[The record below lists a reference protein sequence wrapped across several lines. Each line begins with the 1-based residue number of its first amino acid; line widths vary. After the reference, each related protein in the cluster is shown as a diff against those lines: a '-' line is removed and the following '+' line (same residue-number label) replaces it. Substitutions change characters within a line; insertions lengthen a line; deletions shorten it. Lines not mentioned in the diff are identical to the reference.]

1 MRPTRGDMQAALQ
14 AHGSRIE
21 RYRQGQL
28 TDDQF
33 RAIRLSHGLYYQLD
47 HTSYM
52 QRIKL
57 PGGIVSAAQA
67 DELAAIA
74 DDYARSVLHVTTRQ
88 DIQLHWVTIG
98 DVLPILER
106 LLAVGISTRGA
117 CSDALRNVTACSHS
131 GVWSGEL
138 FGVTPYA
145 FAVDEYFRFHPLN
158 LTLPRK
164 FKIGFGSC
172 PYDCV
177 QTRVNDIAFF
187 PHIRDGRHGFSV
199 YAGGGLGSQPLLA
212 QLARDFIPA
221 EDVLIVAEALVR
233 LHHRDGERANRRKA
247 RLKYVFQ
254 RLGAARF
261 LAEMDALVETVA
273 AEQGDALRAELVEIV
288 ESFKPA
294 APSLPGAPAPLP
306 TDGPFAHW
314 LRTNTFA
321 QKQAGYYGAIVRLPL
336 GDVTAAQL
344 RALAELTRRYGA
356 AQLRTMNDQNIM
368 VPWVAGDRLQAFYD
382 GIRAIELATPD
393 ALHITDVVACPGA
406 DFCSLAVSRSMSV
419 AEAIRN
425 ELLATNGNVES
436 LGNFR
441 IRISGCPNSC
451 GQHHVGDIGL
461 TGLSL
466 KGADGQHHSHY
477 SMLLGG
483 RVGED
488 ASAVGK
494 RVPLRVPAT
503 QVPKVVAALADEYR
517 RTRLQGERFPEFVDR
532 VGVDRLTEVA
542 KAVAEVP
549 APRL

>member
-1 MRPTRGDMQAALQ
+1 MRSTKGDMQAALQ
-14 AHGSRIE
+14 AHGGRVE
-21 RYRQGQL
+21 RYQQGKL

-33 RAIRLSHGLYYQLD
+33 RAIRLSYGLYYQLD

-57 PGGIVSAAQA
+57 PGGIVTATQA

-74 DDYARSVLHVTTRQ
+74 DAYARSVLHVTTRQ
-88 DIQLHWVTIG
+88 DIQLHWVALG
-98 DVLPILER
+98 DVVPLLER

-117 CSDALRNVTACSHS
+117 CSDALRNVTACSHA
-131 GVWSGEL
+131 GVWPDEL
-138 FGVTPYA
+138 FNVTPYA
-145 FAVDEYFRFHPLN
+145 FAADEYFRFHPLN

-164 FKIGFGSC
+164 FKIGFGTC
-172 PYDCV
+172 TYDCV

-187 PHIRDGRHGFSV
+187 PHVRDGRRGFSV

-212 QLARDFIPA
+212 QPVRDFIPA
-221 EDVLIVAEALVR
+221 EDMLIVAEAMVR

-247 RLKYVFQ
+247 RLKYVFH
-254 RLGAARF
+254 RLGAQRF
-261 LAEMDALVETVA
+261 TAEVNALVAAVE
-273 AEQGDALRAELVEIV
+273 AEQGDLLRSEQAEILDT
-288 ESFKPA
+288 FKPA
-294 APSLPGAPAPLP
+294 TPGLPGAVAPQA
-306 TDGPFAHW
+306 GAGNFGHW

-321 QKQAGYYGAIVRLPL
+321 QRQEGYYGAIVQLPL
-336 GDVTAAQL
+336 GDVTADQL
-344 RALAELTRRYGA
+344 RALAELTRRHGA
-356 AQLRTMNDQNIM
+356 AELRTMNDQNIM
-368 VPWVAGDRLQAFYD
+368 VPWIPGDRLEAFYE
-382 GIRAIELATPD
+382 GIRAIELGAHD

-419 AEAIRN
+419 AENIRT

-436 LGNFR
+436 LGTFR

-466 KGADGQHHSHY
+466 KGDDGQHYPHY

-488 ASAVGK
+488 AAAVGK
-494 RVPLRVPAT
+494 RLPLRIPAQ
-503 QVPKVVAALADEYR
+503 QVPKVVAALATEYG
-517 RTRLQGERFPEFVDR
+517 RTRLPGESFPDFVDR
-532 VGVDRLTEVA
+532 VSIDRLTAVA
-542 KAVAEVP
+542 KAAT
-549 APRL
+549 